1 MFALSRL
8 LGRSWVARF
17 SSAALLAATFAFAG
31 CYKEAGKPNP
41 QEAAALRPEAGH
53 AEEGPHQGSLIEL
66 GKEEYHAELVHDDAA
81 HKVTIYLLD
90 GAAQK
95 PVGSADKELV
105 VNLVVAGKP
114 QQFKL
119 PAAPQDGD
127 AAGQASRFE
136 VVDEAFCEAL
146 DAEKTTGR
154 VNVTIAGKTFS
165 GDVAHGGHDHDHGH
179 GHKH

>member
-8 LGRSWVARF
+8 FGHFGVARF
-17 SSAALLAATFAFAG
+17 SSAALLAATFAFVG

-41 QEAAALRPEAGH
+41 QEAAALRHEEGHGH
-53 AEEGPHQGSLIEL
+53 AEEGPHKGSLIEL

-119 PAAPQDGD
+119 PAAPQEGD

-154 VNVTIAGKTFS
+154 LNVTIAGKTFS

-179 GHKH
+179 KH

>member
-41 QEAAALRPEAGH
+41 QEADALRPEAGH

-165 GDVAHGGHDHDHGH
+165 GDVAHSGHDHDHGH
-179 GHKH
+179 KH